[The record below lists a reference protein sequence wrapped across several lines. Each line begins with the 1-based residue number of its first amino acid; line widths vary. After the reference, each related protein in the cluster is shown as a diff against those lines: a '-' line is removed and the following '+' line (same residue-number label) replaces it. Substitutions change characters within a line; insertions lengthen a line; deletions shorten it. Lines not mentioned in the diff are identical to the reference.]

1 LPVVFADIPGASY
14 ELLGISQV
22 VNDAQLVVHLEI
34 ERARLKDLGIEGLLR
49 KDLVEAGSV
58 LKVRNR

>member
-1 LPVVFADIPGASY
+1 LPVVFADIPGASD

-22 VNDAQLVVHLEI
+22 VNVAQLVVHLES